1 MATWCEEL
9 THWKRL
15 WCWER
20 LRAGA
25 GEGDRG
31 WDGWMASWLNEH
43 EFEQILG
50 NSEGQ
55 GSLACCSPRGHK
67 ASVMTE
73 RLTEQQ
79 QQSRWSVC
87 LETGHSWE
95 GEWWL
100 WPKWSQWP
108 WGWWKWMDFMNHF
121 RGRGDRTFGVAF
133 QCCIFYSTIMREK
146 LDWIKNPLPIVS
158 QSSIMRTANGKRNR
172 IRIGRKISIWTK
184 MPSRN
189 QKAATTENETR
200 CPGLFQ

>member
-1 MATWCEEL
+1 
-9 THWKRL
+9 
-15 WCWER
+15 
-20 LRAGA
+20 
-25 GEGDRG
+25 
-31 WDGWMASWLNEH
+31 MASRLNEH
-43 EFEQILG
+43 EFEQTPG

-67 ASVMTE
+67 APVMTE
-73 RLTEQQ
+73 WLTEQQ
-79 QQSRWSVC
+79 QQSRWSVR
-87 LETGHSWE
+87 LETGHLWE

-100 WPKWSQWP
+100 WPKWRQWP

-189 QKAATTENETR
+189 QEAATIKNATR